1 MADDQWWRWLTPRK
15 TCALAAPRRLCH
27 TGSAMAANAA
37 APRRTTHNS
46 IKSFILICL
55 SRACPDGEI
64 GRRSGLKIRRPQ
76 GRGGSS
82 PPLGTKDKTIKINN
96 LQRHEPLTTGRRLRC
111 PNSSGAGSSAGFY
124 LVCCLRPRRTKTIP
138 RKVVRKERGVFEK
151 EPGSG
156 IWWVRYYIDGRERRE
171 KAGRRGDAI
180 KLYKLRKTDALR
192 GVKLPTNMKH
202 KGVRFKVIAQE
213 AIAWYIDHNRKDVR
227 NFKSRMKY
235 ILKTFGDHVAD
246 EMKPSDIDTW
256 IGAQKWSA
264 ATKNRYKNVFGKTF
278 KIALGDGKV
287 TGNPARLVEQR
298 PENNTRIRYLLDDE
312 GKSLRKAAS
321 PRSTTKPLA
330 LCSTGLQMSQL

>member
-1 MADDQWWRWLTPRK
+1 
-15 TCALAAPRRLCH
+15 
-27 TGSAMAANAA
+27 
-37 APRRTTHNS
+37 
-46 IKSFILICL
+46 L

-96 LQRHEPLTTGRRLRC
+96 LQRHEPLTTG
-111 PNSSGAGSSAGFY
+111 GAFVVQTA
-124 LVCCLRPRRTKTIP
+124 LVPVLVPVFTWLAIFGLEGAKTMP

-202 KGVRFKVIAQE
+202 NGVRFKVIAQE
-213 AIAWYIDHNRKDVR
+213 AIA
-227 NFKSRMKY
+227 
-235 ILKTFGDHVAD
+235 
-246 EMKPSDIDTW
+246 
-256 IGAQKWSA
+256 
-264 ATKNRYKNVFGKTF
+264 
-278 KIALGDGKV
+278 
-287 TGNPARLVEQR
+287 LVYQSQ
-298 PENNTRIRYLLDDE
+298 PQ
-312 GKSLRKAAS
+312 G
-321 PRSTTKPLA
+321 
-330 LCSTGLQMSQL
+330 CS